1 MTDNEK
7 DAARVGQALA
17 EGRIRN
23 PYKAWKLPTVRDEHG
38 NLNPHLRNFTTDGKI
53 EA

>member
-7 DAARVGQALA
+7 DAARVGRLLQ
-17 EGRIRN
+17 EGKLRN
-23 PYKAWKLPTVRDEHG
+23 PYKAWVLPTVRDEYG
-38 NLNPHLRNFTTDGKI
+38 NLNPHLRVFTKGGKI